1 MILEVCTESSSGQ
14 NVNQPMSRG
23 AKFFFILLVGLIMV
37 LVINFTRYWSGDI
50 THLQPIWEGLNKAIM
65 LFALGAAVIGW
76 FSSNPDRTIFGR
88 LVFVIGA
95 ISTAAVTFSYEMNTI
110 VLIFFS
116 LLAIISSLMVAKIR
130 VPAP

>member
-1 MILEVCTESSSGQ
+1 
-14 NVNQPMSRG
+14 MSEKVVTHWK
-23 AKFFFILLVGLIMV
+23 KFYYILLLGALMV
-37 LVINFTRYWSGDI
+37 LATNFTRYWSGDI

-65 LFALGAAVIGW
+65 LFAFGAAVIGW

-95 ISTAAVTFSYEMNTI
+95 ISTAAVFLSYEMNTI
-110 VLIFFS
+110 VLVLIFFS
-116 LLAIISSLMVAKIR
+116 LLAITSSLMVAKIR